1 MRKLLVGL
9 FVMALAVPAAAQAQ
23 SFEIIAQIGGQL
35 GKYSGDDVV
44 SGTDFGFNAGGKVR
58 LGGGFYV
65 DGGVFWGANGGSV
78 ESGGTTDDVVV
89 SGVRFPVT
97 AGFRILRAAILDLR
111 IYGGGVLD
119 IASSLKDN
127 DFGIVK
133 DDVKSSIFSGRVGAG
148 LDFTLI
154 ALDFGYE
161 FGLSD
166 VFEDSAGLGG
176 VKRNGWFGEAGLRFA
191 I

>member
-1 MRKLLVGL
+1 MKTLLTGL
-9 FVMALAVPAAAQAQ
+9 FVVALALPVAAQAQ

-35 GKYSGDDVV
+35 GKYSGDGVV
-44 SGTDFGFNAGGKVR
+44 SSTDVGFNAGGKVR
-58 LGGGFYV
+58 LGSGFYV

-78 ESGGTTDDVVV
+78 DSGGTKDDVVV

-119 IASSLKDN
+119 VTSSVKDN

-154 ALDFGYE
+154 ALDLGYE

-166 VFEDSAGLGG
+166 VFESSAGLGG
-176 VKRNGWFGEAGLRFA
+176 VKRNGWFAEAGLRFA

>member
-1 MRKLLVGL
+1 MKKSLIGL
-9 FVMALAVPAAAQAQ
+9 FLVALSLPAAAQAQ

-44 SGTDFGFNAGGKVR
+44 SGTELGFNAGGKVR
-58 LGGGFYV
+58 LGTGFYV
-65 DGGVFWGANGGSV
+65 DGGIFWGANGGSV
-78 ESGGTTDDVVV
+78 ENGGTKDEVITT
-89 SGVRFPVT
+89 GVRFPVT
-97 AGFRILRAAILDLR
+97 VGFRILRAAILDLR
-111 IYGGGVLD
+111 LYGGGVLD
-119 IASSLKDN
+119 VASSVRDN

-154 ALDFGYE
+154 ALDLGYE

>member
-1 MRKLLVGL
+1 MRRLLVGMCVIA
-9 FVMALAVPAAAQAQ
+9 FAVPAAAQAQ
-23 SFEIIAQIGGQL
+23 TFEIIAQIGGQL
-35 GKYSGDDVV
+35 GEYSGDDVV

-58 LGGGFYV
+58 VGSGFYV

-78 ESGGTTDDVVV
+78 DSGGTEDDVVV

-97 AGFRILRAAILDLR
+97 VGFRILRASIIDLR

-119 IASSLKDN
+119 VASSVNDN

-154 ALDFGYE
+154 ALDLGYE

-166 VFEDSAGLGG
+166 VFEDSAGLGA
-176 VKRNGWFGEAGLRFA
+176 VKRNGWFGEVGLRFGF
-191 I
+191 

>member
-1 MRKLLVGL
+1 MKRLLTGV
-9 FVMALAVPAAAQAQ
+9 FVIALSLPSAAQAQ
-23 SFEIIAQIGGQL
+23 TIEIIAQVGGQL
-35 GKYSGDDVV
+35 GEYSGDDVV
-44 SGTDFGFNAGGKVR
+44 SSTDLGFNAGGKLR

-78 ESGGTTDDVVV
+78 DSGGTKDDVVV

-111 IYGGGVLD
+111 IYGGGVVD
-119 IASSLKDN
+119 ITSSVKDN
-127 DFGIVK
+127 DFDIVT
-133 DDVKSSIFSGRVGAG
+133 DDVKSSVFSGRVGAG

-154 ALDFGYE
+154 AIDVGYE

-176 VKRNGWFGEAGLRFA
+176 VKRNGWFAEAGLRFA

>member
-9 FVMALAVPAAAQAQ
+9 FVMALSLPAAAQAQ
-23 SFEIIAQIGGQL
+23 TFEIIAQIGGQL
-35 GKYSGDDVV
+35 GEYSGDDVI
-44 SGTDFGFNAGGKVR
+44 SGTDFGFNAGAKVR

-65 DGGVFWGANGGSV
+65 DGGVFWGGNGGSV

-89 SGVRFPVT
+89 TGVRFPVT

-119 IASSLKDN
+119 ITSSVKDN

-154 ALDFGYE
+154 ALDLGYE